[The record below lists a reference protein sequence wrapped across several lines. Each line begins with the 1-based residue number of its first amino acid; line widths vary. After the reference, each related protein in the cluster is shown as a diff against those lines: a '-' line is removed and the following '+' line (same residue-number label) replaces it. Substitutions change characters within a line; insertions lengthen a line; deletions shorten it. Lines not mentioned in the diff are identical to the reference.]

1 MKGRTFEV
9 IIPSNTSDHTSKT
22 VYWIRHAQG
31 HHNVGLEERG
41 REALMDPKFFDAKLT
56 TKGLSQVQ
64 QSHTKLK
71 IHSKITGKPHFDEI
85 ELVVVSPLSRTLQS
99 AIGMFP
105 DKKIVAKE
113 EVRERIGTH
122 PCDKRR
128 SIEELKTE
136 FKNVDFSE
144 LLPIPNEEIKPVSR
158 HNTKLKRSNDDIFWS
173 EERETFEDIEL
184 RARDFMEWLKTRPE
198 KTVAVVTHNDFLQI
212 IFQTEKIRSQ
222 LSFDSLNGISNN
234 STNNSPNNS
243 TNNGNHHKSDS
254 HHHKSDSDND
264 TTVADEDRDEVELVV
279 RGKGFMKPF
288 ANCEIRKTEIRFM
301 STQ

>member
-1 MKGRTFEV
+1 V
-9 IIPSNTSDHTSKT
+9 NPSSSNSDPSSKI
-22 VYWIRHAQG
+22 VYWVRHAQG

-56 TKGLSQVQ
+56 PKGLTQVQ
-64 QSHTKLK
+64 QSHNKLK
-71 IHSKITGKPHFDEI
+71 ILSKITGKTHLEDI

-99 AIGMFP
+99 AAGMFP

-128 SIEELKTE
+128 PIKELKVE
-136 FKNVDFSE
+136 YPNVDFSE
-144 LLPIPNEEIKPVSR
+144 LLPLPNENELTPPTAR

-173 EERETFEDIEL
+173 EDREPFDEIEL
-184 RARDFMEWLKTRPE
+184 RARDFMDWLKNRPE
-198 KTVAVVTHNDFLQI
+198 KIVAVVTHNDFLQV

-222 LSFDSLNGISNN
+222 LSCDSLNGISNN
-234 STNNSPNNS
+234 NENHQKTETNHQPL
-243 TNNGNHHKSDS
+243 NGS
-254 HHHKSDSDND
+254 HNEAEVSDSDD
-264 TTVADEDRDEVELVV
+264 DRDEVELIVG
-279 RGKGFMKPF
+279 GKGFLKPF
-288 ANCEIRKTEIRFM
+288 INCEIRKTEIRFL